1 MAAEDLDERLRLA
14 VFAHLDRLSAAHPDG
29 IPSKLINTFSFDGES
44 MPLVVQPGIRKPRSL
59 SAALT
64 IRTTFTPPGRDAPYE
79 DGIGP
84 DGLVR
89 YKWRG
94 TDPAHADN
102 RALREAMHQQR
113 PLVYFYPVA
122 RAVYHAFYPVY
133 LVDEDVTRHEV
144 VLDTAPT
151 GQSAGSLLERQYAQR
166 LTTYRLHQQV
176 FRPRLLRAYRT
187 RCAMCR
193 LGHASLLDAAHIVAD
208 RQEHG
213 DPVVPNGLALCKIHH
228 AAYDVHILGVRP
240 DYRVEVREDIL
251 DEIDGPMLRHGLQ
264 EMHGARIQ
272 VPRAPRERPDPERLE
287 RRYER
292 FLSAAA

>member
-14 VFAHLDRLSAAHPDG
+14 VFAHLDRLSAAYPDG
-29 IPSKLINTFSFDGES
+29 IPSNVINTFSFDGEP
-44 MPLVVQPGIRKPRSL
+44 MPLIVQPGIWKPRSL

-64 IRTTFTPPGRDAPYE
+64 IRTTFTPPGQEPPYE
-79 DGIGP
+79 DAVGS

-89 YKWRG
+89 YKWQG
-94 TDPAHADN
+94 TDPMGAHN
-102 RALREAMHQQR
+102 RALREAMHRQR

-122 RAVYHAFYPVY
+122 KAIYHALYPVY
-133 LVDEDVTRHEV
+133 LIDEDPTRHEV
-144 VLDTAPT
+144 VLDTVPIA
-151 GQSAGSLLERQYAQR
+151 QSAESSLERQYAQR

-176 FRPRLLRAYRT
+176 FRPRVLRAYRS

-208 RQEHG
+208 KQEHG

-240 DYRVEVREDIL
+240 DHVVEVREDIL
-251 DEIDGPMLRHGLQ
+251 DEVDGPMLRHGLQ
-264 EMHGARIQ
+264 EMHGARIH

-287 RRYER
+287 LRYER